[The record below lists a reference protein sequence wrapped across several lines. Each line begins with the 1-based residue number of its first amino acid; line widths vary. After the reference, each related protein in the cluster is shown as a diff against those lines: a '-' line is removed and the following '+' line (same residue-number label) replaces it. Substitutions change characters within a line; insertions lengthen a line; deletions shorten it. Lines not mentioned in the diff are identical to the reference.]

1 MIRPVAASSSC
12 ETEYYGIVKCRPVD
26 FGLRAVM
33 KDFGMNAKV
42 MLKSDTSAAVAVAS
56 RSGLGKVRHA
66 ELVSCA
72 CERKSEIDVSF

>member
-1 MIRPVAASSSC
+1 
-12 ETEYYGIVKCRPVD
+12 
-26 FGLRAVM
+26 M